1 MTNKARYQQ
10 TFAVLHASRASL
22 EEVKRM
28 QANHKYH
35 PVRVKRLVA
44 VCAALVALFALSAV
58 AYAADVGGIQR
69 TIQIWLHGELTDAV
83 FHVENGSYTLD
94 IPNGDGT
101 TSQRAGGG
109 VAIDAFGGERPL
121 TEEELLAQ
129 LDNPEVEYQDDG
141 TVVVYYRDQSFDI
154 TDLFDEDGVC
164 YLQLDEDGHPLYM
177 TVEYQQGYS
186 TSTRRYPAPSEFSAG
201 AAH

>member
-1 MTNKARYQQ
+1 MTNKARYQK

-28 QANHKYH
+28 QANHTYR

-83 FHVENGSYTLD
+83 FQVENGSYTLD
-94 IPNGDGT
+94 IPNEDGP
-101 TSQRAGGG
+101 TSHRAGGG
-109 VAIDAFGGERPL
+109 VAYDNGTERPL
-121 TEEELLAQ
+121 TEEELLDE
-129 LDNPEVEYQDDG
+129 LDSPEVEYKDDG
-141 TVVVYYRDQSFDI
+141 TVMVYYHDQSLDI

-164 YLQLDEDGHPLYM
+164 YLQLEEDGHPLYM
-177 TVEYQQGYS
+177 TVKYQNGYA
-186 TSTRRYPAPSEFSAG
+186 TSTTRYLESWEFNTSTAD
-201 AAH
+201 

>member
-28 QANHKYH
+28 QANHTYR

-44 VCAALVALFALSAV
+44 VCAALVVIFALSAV

-83 FHVENGSYTLD
+83 FQVENGSYTLD
-94 IPNGDGT
+94 IPNEDGT
-101 TSQRAGGG
+101 TSHRAGGG
-109 VAIDAFGGERPL
+109 VAYDNGTERPL
-121 TEEELLAQ
+121 TEEELLDE
-129 LDNPEVEYQDDG
+129 LDSPEVEYKDDG
-141 TVVVYYRDQSFDI
+141 TVMVYYHDQSLDI

-164 YLQLDEDGHPLYM
+164 YLQLEEDGHPLYM
-177 TVEYQQGYS
+177 TVKYQNGYA
-186 TSTRRYPAPSEFSAG
+186 TSTTRYLESWEFNTSTAD
-201 AAH
+201 

>member
-10 TFAVLHASRASL
+10 TFAVLHASRASI

-28 QANHKYH
+28 QANHTYR

-44 VCAALVALFALSAV
+44 VCAALVAIFALSAV

-83 FHVENGSYTLD
+83 FQVENGSYTLD
-94 IPNGDGT
+94 VPNGDGT
-101 TSQRAGGG
+101 TSHRAGGG
-109 VAIDAFGGERPL
+109 VAYDNGTERPL
-121 TEEELLAQ
+121 TEEELLDE
-129 LDNPEVEYQDDG
+129 LDSPEVEYKDDG
-141 TVVVYYRDQSFDI
+141 TVMVYYHDQSLDI

-164 YLQLDEDGHPLYM
+164 YLQLEEDGHPLYM
-177 TVEYQQGYS
+177 TVKYQNGYA
-186 TSTRRYPAPSEFSAG
+186 TSTTRYLESWEFNTSTAD
-201 AAH
+201 

>member
-1 MTNKARYQQ
+1 MTNKARYQK

-28 QANHKYH
+28 QANHTYR

-83 FHVENGSYTLD
+83 FQVENGSYTLD
-94 IPNGDGT
+94 ISNEDGT
-101 TSQRAGGG
+101 TSHRAGGG

-121 TEEELLAQ
+121 TEEELLTQ
-129 LDNPEVEYQDDG
+129 LDHPEVQYNDDG

-164 YLQLDEDGHPLYM
+164 YLQLEEDGHPLYM
-177 TVEYQQGYS
+177 TVEYQIGYS
-186 TSTRRYPAPSEFSAG
+186 TSTSCYPAPSGSSAD
-201 AAH
+201 

>member
-1 MTNKARYQQ
+1 MTNKTRYQQ

-28 QANHKYH
+28 QANHTYR

-83 FHVENGSYTLD
+83 FQVENGSYTLD
-94 IPNGDGT
+94 IPNEDGT
-101 TSQRAGGG
+101 TSHRAGGG
-109 VAIDAFGGERPL
+109 VAYDNGTERPL
-121 TEEELLAQ
+121 TEEELLDE
-129 LDNPEVEYQDDG
+129 LDSPEVEYKDDG
-141 TVVVYYRDQSFDI
+141 TVMVYYHDQSLDI

-164 YLQLDEDGHPLYM
+164 YLQLEEDGHPLYM
-177 TVEYQQGYS
+177 TVEYQNGYATS
-186 TSTRRYPAPSEFSAG
+186 TSRYPAPSGSSAG
-201 AAH
+201 

>member
-1 MTNKARYQQ
+1 MTNKTRYQQ

-28 QANHKYH
+28 QANHTYR

-83 FHVENGSYTLD
+83 FQVENGSYTLD
-94 IPNGDGT
+94 IPNEDGT
-101 TSQRAGGG
+101 TSHRAGGG
-109 VAIDAFGGERPL
+109 VAYDNGTERPL
-121 TEEELLAQ
+121 TEEELLDE
-129 LDNPEVEYQDDG
+129 LDSPEVEYKDDG
-141 TVVVYYRDQSFDI
+141 TVMVYYHDQSLDI

-164 YLQLDEDGHPLYM
+164 YLQLEEDGHPLYM
-177 TVEYQQGYS
+177 TVKYQNGYA
-186 TSTRRYPAPSEFSAG
+186 TSTTRYLESWEFNTSTAD
-201 AAH
+201 

>member
-28 QANHKYH
+28 QANHTYR

-83 FHVENGSYTLD
+83 FQVENGSYTLD
-94 IPNGDGT
+94 IPNEDGT
-101 TSQRAGGG
+101 TSHRAGGG
-109 VAIDAFGGERPL
+109 VAYDNGTERPL
-121 TEEELLAQ
+121 TEEELLDE
-129 LDNPEVEYQDDG
+129 LDSPEVEYKDDG
-141 TVVVYYRDQSFDI
+141 TVMVYYHDQSLDI

-164 YLQLDEDGHPLYM
+164 YLQLEEDGHPLYM
-177 TVEYQQGYS
+177 TVEYQIGYATS
-186 TSTRRYPAPSEFSAG
+186 TSRYPVPSGSSAD
-201 AAH
+201 

>member
-1 MTNKARYQQ
+1 MTNKTRYQQ
-10 TFAVLHASRASL
+10 TFAVLHASRASI

-28 QANHKYH
+28 QANHTYR

-44 VCAALVALFALSAV
+44 VCAALVAIFALSAV

-83 FHVENGSYTLD
+83 FQVENGSYTLD

-101 TSQRAGGG
+101 TSHRAGGG
-109 VAIDAFGGERPL
+109 VAYDNGTERPL
-121 TEEELLAQ
+121 TEEELLDE
-129 LDNPEVEYQDDG
+129 LDSPEVEYKDDG
-141 TVVVYYRDQSFDI
+141 TVMVYYHDQSLDI

-164 YLQLDEDGHPLYM
+164 YLQLEEDGHPLYM
-177 TVEYQQGYS
+177 TVKYQNGYA
-186 TSTRRYPAPSEFSAG
+186 TSTTRYLESWEFNTSTAD
-201 AAH
+201 

>member
-1 MTNKARYQQ
+1 MTNKARYQK

-28 QANHKYH
+28 QANHTYR

-83 FHVENGSYTLD
+83 FQVENGSYTLD
-94 IPNGDGT
+94 IPNEDGT
-101 TSQRAGGG
+101 TSHRAGGG
-109 VAIDAFGGERPL
+109 VAYDNGTERPL
-121 TEEELLAQ
+121 TEEELLDE
-129 LDNPEVEYQDDG
+129 LDSPEVEYKDDG
-141 TVVVYYRDQSFDI
+141 TVMVYYHDQSLDI

-164 YLQLDEDGHPLYM
+164 YLQLEEDGHPLYM
-177 TVEYQQGYS
+177 TVKYQNGYATTTPRYLESWESNPS
-186 TSTRRYPAPSEFSAG
+186 T
-201 AAH
+201 AA

>member
-10 TFAVLHASRASL
+10 TFAVLHASRASI

-28 QANHKYH
+28 QANHTYR

-44 VCAALVALFALSAV
+44 VCAALVAIFALSAV

-94 IPNGDGT
+94 VPNGDGT
-101 TSQRAGGG
+101 TSHRAGGG
-109 VAIDAFGGERPL
+109 VAYDNGTERPL
-121 TEEELLAQ
+121 TEEELLDE
-129 LDNPEVEYQDDG
+129 LDSPEVEYKDDG
-141 TVVVYYRDQSFDI
+141 TVMVYYHDQSLDI

-164 YLQLDEDGHPLYM
+164 YLQLEEDGHPLYM
-177 TVEYQQGYS
+177 TVEYQNGYS
-186 TSTRRYPAPSEFSAG
+186 TSTSCYPAPSGSSAD
-201 AAH
+201 

>member
-1 MTNKARYQQ
+1 MTNKARYQK

-28 QANHKYH
+28 QANHTYR

-83 FHVENGSYTLD
+83 FQVENGSYTLD
-94 IPNGDGT
+94 IPNEDGT
-101 TSQRAGGG
+101 TSHRAGGG
-109 VAIDAFGGERPL
+109 VAYDNGTERPL
-121 TEEELLAQ
+121 TEEELLDE
-129 LDNPEVEYQDDG
+129 LDSPEVEYKDDG
-141 TVVVYYRDQSFDI
+141 TVMVYYHDQSLDI

-164 YLQLDEDGHPLYM
+164 YLQLEEDGHPLYM
-177 TVEYQQGYS
+177 TVKYQNGYA
-186 TSTRRYPAPSEFSAG
+186 TSTTRYLESWEFNTSTAD
-201 AAH
+201 